1 MYVKQSM
8 FRDAK
13 DNILFIIHYGFLM
26 ILLTTEN
33 HFIAFF
39 PRDAKEKNW
48 KMNAVYYITE
58 GFSSSFF
65 QRVRI
70 RTKLSSSI

>member
-1 MYVKQSM
+1 MYIKQSM

-13 DNILFIIHYGFLM
+13 DNILLIIHYAFLM
-26 ILLTTEN
+26 ILLTSGN

-48 KMNAVYYITE
+48 KMNAVYNIIE
-58 GFSSSFF
+58 GLSSSFF

-70 RTKLSSSI
+70 RIKLSSSI